1 MPRSRIMGAGLAGA
15 TRKGDGANV
24 NQVQF
29 GNKLQGLPPTTGKS
43 TNFNLRAI
51 NNRAFGN
58 QRNVVFCM
66 NQLGGVGGIRGS
78 NMFLP
83 NADGVGNCV
92 PGPYNNEKTGNGNGT
107 RAGYSAVLGG
117 QR

>member
-1 MPRSRIMGAGLAGA
+1 MSRSRIMGAGLAGA

-29 GNKLQGLPPTTGKS
+29 GNKLQGLPPTTGQDS
-43 TNFNLRAI
+43 NSLRAI

-58 QRNVVFCM
+58 QRNVVFCV

-78 NMFLP
+78 RMFLP
-83 NADGVGNCV
+83 NADGVSNCT
-92 PGPYNNEKTGNGNGT
+92 PGPYQETNNLMTANT
-107 RAGYSAVLGG
+107 QSAENDIIEE
-117 QR
+117 

>member
-1 MPRSRIMGAGLAGA
+1 MGAGLAGS

-29 GNKLQGLPPTTGKS
+29 GNKLQGLPPTTGQDS
-43 TNFNLRAI
+43 NSLRAI

-58 QRNVVFCM
+58 QRNVVFCV

-78 NMFLP
+78 NMFAP
-83 NADGVGNCV
+83 TADGVNNCV
-92 PGPYNNEKTGNGNGT
+92 PGPYDN
-107 RAGYSAVLGG
+107 
-117 QR
+117 